1 MILFGT
7 LLALMGCGAPY
18 ADYWDQAGRGPTI
31 DGVWPDSNDGLQG
44 GTEILITGTQLGTT
58 QTVVFGGRN
67 AWIVE
72 ALDDAVT
79 VVLPDGI
86 PGGGPVDVGL
96 ATTYG
101 IDTASGAFDYMVDT
115 VYPNEAVSIVLMRY
129 DCPVTAFGQFG
140 ASPQPLVWCGFE
152 GGWMDVFAWDGIG
165 PQPGYAGELAGVAPL
180 SLLPPEGEVRFV
192 GPGDRP
198 QPSVPYLYDVHATG
212 ERWALSTPRDFAADL
227 VAVEEAI
234 ARVDATYYW
243 APYVSGYV
251 APLAFFYDDE
261 QCFSDEVVITSGSGD
276 TLEVASPPAGD
287 GVWIGYA
294 VKEAVYDTGDT
305 ADTSGF
311 ELTSVGV
318 ATAHIEEIAGTS
330 VVGMPSGVTLSYDE
344 FSGYFLD
351 AGVGATLGSAEL
363 PNNAVFDLAYTR
375 MEQTEDL
382 GTVASGAALVVTKPD
397 LLDGQR
403 LINVEKDF
411 TVRWLPGDG

>member
-1 MILFGT
+1 
-7 LLALMGCGAPY
+7 
-18 ADYWDQAGRGPTI
+18 
-31 DGVWPDSNDGLQG
+31 
-44 GTEILITGTQLGTT
+44 
-58 QTVVFGGRN
+58 
-67 AWIVE
+67 
-72 ALDDAVT
+72 
-79 VVLPDGI
+79 
-86 PGGGPVDVGL
+86 
-96 ATTYG
+96 
-101 IDTASGAFDYMVDT
+101 
-115 VYPNEAVSIVLMRY
+115 
-129 DCPVTAFGQFG
+129 
-140 ASPQPLVWCGFE
+140 
-152 GGWMDVFAWDGIG
+152 MDVFAWDGIG

-411 TVRWLPGDG
+411 TVRWLPGDGVVSIDIVVYDYDIDDPNWYTEVARLVVRADDSAGEFVIPATDLDELPLADNAFDANYDQVGLWAEMTIARHTLRPVALADGENLVIDFLHAANGPVKLVTR